1 MPTIP
6 ITPLIAH
13 VLLCQG
19 GTLSSASSTYP
30 LSLFYHTRQCC
41 QSLAKHVTSRI
52 PMPPVRI
59 FLCQPPNIGRYISE
73 VCCCHSNFFPCIYCC
88 LCLSHS
94 GVPSFLR
101 LQLWNP
107 SHNASTPSWFSPK
120 RHLYSQTSL
129 LLSSKISTAAVSTFP
144 VSLSPLSLFSHISDA
159 VFIC

>member
-1 MPTIP
+1 MFFLGEPHFGSGMCRVFLTRISTWRNHLGRTMFCSGLWPRILYCPLGNHIILSIVREYLMPTIP

-13 VLLCQG
+13 VLLRQG
-19 GTLSSASSTYP
+19 GTLSSASATYP

-52 PMPPVRI
+52 LMPPVRI

-101 LQLWNP
+101 LQL
-107 SHNASTPSWFSPK
+107 
-120 RHLYSQTSL
+120 
-129 LLSSKISTAAVSTFP
+129 
-144 VSLSPLSLFSHISDA
+144 
-159 VFIC
+159 